1 MIGNINT
8 LLSSRSNNSALDKY
22 SPDSKAVF
30 SCQAVS
36 GPDDGKVELL
46 SKVAERFD
54 ISIYLRKEDITDRR
68 KQDTNNDFSKL
79 SAATNF
85 TL

>member
-1 MIGNINT
+1 MS
-8 LLSSRSNNSALDKY
+8 LVKSRYAMGLRGEPRVGDHFICIPNQFLGLGLGKG
-22 SPDSKAVF
+22 VF

-54 ISIYLRKEDITDRR
+54 ITEQRR
-68 KQDTNNDFSKL
+68 H
-79 SAATNF
+79 
-85 TL
+85 

>member
-1 MIGNINT
+1 MTSFIY
-8 LLSSRSNNSALDKY
+8 LLHKT
-22 SPDSKAVF
+22 KAVF

-54 ISIYLRKEDITDRR
+54 ITEQRR
-68 KQDTNNDFSKL
+68 HYKQMKAAYQHSDFSKL

>member
-1 MIGNINT
+1 M
-8 LLSSRSNNSALDKY
+8 
-22 SPDSKAVF
+22 DSKAVF

-54 ISIYLRKEDITDRR
+54 ITEQRR
-68 KQDTNNDFSKL
+68 HYRQKTAGYRQCNDFSKL

-85 TL
+85 TI